1 RLRVLHPLSYVEDPT
16 RLFRAARY
24 ATRFGLAP
32 DAATARAQTLA
43 LRLAPYAALSGQR
56 IVAELERILVEPH
69 AAETL
74 ARLGRGGAFRLLDP
88 RYRFTAATG
97 RLVTELPGTLAWAR
111 QRGLG
116 AEPVELG
123 ALALTADQPSA
134 VASPARASDTPSA
147 RGGRAWR
154 GSPRRARRAPV
165 RACSASSLP
174 WRWPGSGSWA
184 TATRAPRS
192 IGTSG
197 STARPSPCPGTRSSR
212 SASRAGRQ
220 SRVSSP
226 SCGTGGW
233 TVASRTVRRR
243 SNRSGDC

>member
-1 RLRVLHPLSYVEDPT
+1 MYFCFFFFFFFSSRRRHTRLVSDWSSDVCSSDLELHSDAFGLFDPLGGRADLARQRLRVLHPLSYVEDPT

-134 VASPARASDTPSA
+134 VASAALERHAGPDRAL
-147 RGGRAWR
+147 R
-154 GSPRRARRAPV
+154 
-165 RACSASSLP
+165 CLP
-174 WRWPGSGSWA
+174 HA
-184 TATRAPRS
+184 NA
-192 IGTSG
+192 
-197 STARPSPCPGTRSSR
+197 ARPPCAQQPIADR
-212 SASRAGRQ
+212 
-220 SRVSSP
+220 
-226 SCGTGGW
+226 
-233 TVASRTVRRR
+233 
-243 SNRSGDC
+243 